1 MFSANEQSSSS
12 ENHSLDESTAEMK
25 IIENFYLNLFEKL
38 KMLCKEDKDTPIKF
52 IVIYKILK

>member
-1 MFSANEQSSSS
+1 MFSANEPSSSS